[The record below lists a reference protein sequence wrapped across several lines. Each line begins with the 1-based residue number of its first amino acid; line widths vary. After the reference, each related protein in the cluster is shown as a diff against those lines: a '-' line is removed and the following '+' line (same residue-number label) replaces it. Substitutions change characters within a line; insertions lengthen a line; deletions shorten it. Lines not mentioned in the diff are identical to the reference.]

1 MVMVFQ
7 RIAIVGNATLT
18 GFYTGGSAAPIMA
31 PEPWF
36 VPIETI
42 LHGEDQHV
50 LLNGRLKNHYNL
62 SCHNRSV
69 RYHEATR
76 MTMITLCLPCVS
88 LKILANVT

>member
-7 RIAIVGNATLT
+7 RIAIAGNATPT
-18 GFYTGGSAAPIMA
+18 GFYTGGSAVPFLAQ
-31 PEPWF
+31 EPWF

-50 LLNGRLKNHYNL
+50 LLSGRLKNQYNL
-62 SCHNRSV
+62 SCHIRSV
-69 RYHEATR
+69 RYHEATQ

-88 LKILANVT
+88 LKA